1 MVERKAQGLHCGPLP
16 FGVMKGQ
23 NWVPV
28 PATETYPCLL
38 LAFELAAAGKSAPQ
52 SGSARSGSLQ
62 IPNEAKGLVAVCGVS
77 KMPRRDLGEAG
88 SS

>member
-52 SGSARSGSLQ
+52 SSSARSGLLQ
-62 IPNEAKGLVAVCGVS
+62 IPATLAV
-77 KMPRRDLGEAG
+77 
-88 SS
+88 